1 MLMYNKLYSQMEKL
15 PSDSEKIID
24 HYVKVKLP

>member
-15 PSDSEKIID
+15 PSDSEKFLD
-24 HYVKVKLP
+24 HDVNVKLL